1 MNSTLERKVF
11 KQGVKPSRR
20 VLERSAFKKAL
31 MSGVSAAVTAAMLG
45 VSGSAVAALADQ
57 TLVVSEEWGDGA
69 NSANEKVGVTTN
81 LANTNVNLGG
91 YTLTIDDTGAAV
103 AVGNVTGNGN
113 ILIETESTNA
123 GNNNNIGSSS
133 SPVTINRIDVTNVDI
148 KSHNANN
155 ANVFVK
161 VTDAL
166 NTSGYLK
173 LWSDETGNDGN
184 VTLTVGGNLTV
195 DNAEF
200 TGSGGDNAR
209 GNMLLELQGGTNQI
223 TNGRLILDAS
233 SPGTGGKATL
243 SFTGTGAQEFTGR
256 IVGKH
261 LQDDNGDGAPEGDGI
276 LLISAGGPVTFNS
289 EIGGKNAANQDR
301 PLFKIQLK
309 KTAAGSGSTAI
320 FKQSV
325 AALGNDPADSY
336 ATGIYLG
343 EGDGAGKTYTA
354 TFDASNVS
362 NNVLTVNSIVIGNH
376 KDDTSKI
383 IVTGNGKT
391 VEQSANRPW
400 GYKPHINAGVT
411 PPSSIIDK
419 ARISELEIKNGVTF
433 NSHATISAKKITLD
447 AGTTSSFNETVTVSD
462 TLKISGAAMFMKQVM
477 NAAGS
482 TLNLPSGGSVTYH
495 AENNLPGIGT
505 ITGSGGKIILT
516 GTPLAAPGKTV
527 LGGTTNTNAITAT
540 GTIVVDLGPA
550 SGFNLGDYVII
561 VDGEG
566 PATVPANFITRV
578 DETSSTVDF
587 RQAESTDPAYDAS
600 QIRIVAVP
608 VGTGSSSS
616 NPGLPIISGITHISD
631 RMLNRAADAI
641 SSRTKFHRFAK
652 YRQTGFRATDF
663 YRSRQA
669 DERGFQR
676 TDERGFREADER
688 GFQKTD
694 DRRFREG
701 DERGFQ
707 KSDDRRFREGD
718 EREFQKANERKLREA
733 DEGKFDKDERERKL
747 EEKLHEHGDGNLH
760 KPDGRM
766 IQKPAEHPTGVS
778 FGDSAR
784 VAENAWFETFG
795 DWVEQDA
802 ARSSDNAYDVDG
814 YDAEIYGLAFGVDT
828 EVAKDTLLGVSF
840 SYSNADVDWEG
851 SSNAAGDVDHYQ
863 LTLYG
868 EYRHDKFY
876 LEGMLGYAMNDYEV
890 SDLYGGAVRNS
901 EFDSDQYLAKMELG
915 VPIYMGNELFLT
927 PKGELTW
934 SHLDVDNYTQTGAV
948 STNLLVVNPNDWE
961 SATATLGAEIHQ
973 RIKKDKGYIIP
984 WAYAGVSYDL
994 TGEEASVRAALTSA
1008 PTNFY
1013 SLQGIDNE
1021 QFAGELEF
1029 GLEYEVGPWSVGA
1042 KYQGQ
1047 FKSSRDTHSASLL
1060 AEYKF

>member
-20 VLERSAFKKAL
+20 ALERSAFKKAL

-45 VSGSAVAALADQ
+45 VSGAAAAA
-57 TLVVSEEWGDGA
+57 TINVSDTEVWKATGTATENATKNDPI
-69 NSANEKVGVTTN
+69 N
-81 LANTNVNLGG
+81 LTG
-91 YTLTIDDTGAAV
+91 TLTIDDTGIATEANDITGS
-103 AVGNVTGNGN
+103 GNLVVQTDTNG
-113 ILIETESTNA
+113 T
-123 GNNNNIGSSS
+123 NIGASAT
-133 SPVTINRIDVTNVDI
+133 PYTIKKINIANVDI
-148 KSHNANN
+148 KSHAADN
-155 ANVFVK
+155 ANVFVE
-161 VTDAL
+161 VTETLD
-166 NTSGYLK
+166 TSGYLK
-173 LWSDETGNDGN
+173 LWTDESGDDGN
-184 VTLTVGGNLTV
+184 ITLTVHGNLTA

-200 TGSGGDNAR
+200 TGHGGSKDR
-209 GNMLLELQGGTNQI
+209 GTVILQLKGGTNEI
-223 TNGRLILDAS
+223 TNGLILDAAQ
-233 SPGTGGKATL
+233 PGTGGRAIIE
-243 SFTGTGAQEFTGR
+243 FIGTGAQSFKGR

-261 LQDDNGDGAPEGDGI
+261 KQDDNQDQEVEGDGI
-276 LLISAGGPVTFNS
+276 LWVSAGGLVTFEN
-289 EIGGKNAANQDR
+289 ELGGGDK
-301 PLFKIQLK
+301 PLFAMQLK
-309 KTAAGSGSTAI
+309 KTAGGAGSSAI
-320 FKQSV
+320 FKQNIAV
-325 AALGNDPADSY
+325 LGAVPSNGY
-336 ATGIYLG
+336 YTGIYLG
-343 EGDGAGKTYTA
+343 EGDGAGKEYTA
-354 TFDASNVS
+354 TFDASNAA
-362 NNVLTVNSIVIGNH
+362 NGTLTVDAVVVGKH
-376 KDDTSKI
+376 KDDISKV

-391 VEQSANRPW
+391 VVQSANKPW
-400 GYKPHINAGVT
+400 GYTPNIDPTVNVTQAVIDETRITDLQVTDGV
-411 PPSSIIDK
+411 K
-419 ARISELEIKNGVTF
+419 F

-447 AGTTSSFNETVTVSD
+447 AGTTSSFNEMVTVSD

-477 NAAGS
+477 NAGGS

-516 GTPLAAPGKTV
+516 GTPLAAPKKTV
-527 LGGTTNTNAITAT
+527 LGSTANTNAITAS

-561 VDGEG
+561 VDGDG
-566 PATVPANFITRV
+566 AATVPANFITRV

-608 VGTGSSSS
+608 VGTGSSTS
-616 NPGLPIISGITHISD
+616 NPGLPTISGITHISD

-733 DEGKFDKDERERKL
+733 DEGKFDKDERERKIK
-747 EEKLHEHGDGNLH
+747 EKLHEHGDGNLH

>member
-20 VLERSAFKKAL
+20 VLERSAFKKVL

-45 VSGSAVAALADQ
+45 VSGQAMAVVSVTQNSTWNVAAGGSTSSATVAGDQ
-57 TLVVSEEWGDGA
+57 ALDMT
-69 NSANEKVGVTTN
+69 GVF
-81 LANTNVNLGG
+81 
-91 YTLTIDDTGAAV
+91 TLTINDDTADNLAI
-103 AVGNVTGNGN
+103 AS
-113 ILIETESTNA
+113 IS
-123 GNNNNIGSSS
+123 
-133 SPVTINRIDVTNVDI
+133 
-148 KSHNANN
+148 
-155 ANVFVK
+155 
-161 VTDAL
+161 
-166 NTSGYLK
+166 NTSG
-173 LWSDETGNDGN
+173 TGDIIVTPGAAANIAAIINGN
-184 VTLTVGGNLTV
+184 VDHGGALKITATATNTATLTLKGATNSFGGGVVL
-195 DNAEF
+195 NAE
-200 TGSGGDNAR
+200 GAGV
-209 GNMLLELQGGTNQI
+209 
-223 TNGRLILDAS
+223 
-233 SPGTGGKATL
+233 GKATL
-243 SFTGTGAQEFTGR
+243 EFNNNSTQTFSGKIDGDVAGEGIIHLKGTGVVTFAEAIGSINSLHEIKFTTSAAGTNKA
-256 IVGKH
+256 IFQKDVTVNAGGTG
-261 LQDDNGDGAPEGDGI
+261 LVVGDGDFTLHTYTVEFDPSGAVLNVNARLKGAVNDTSNVIVKGGSGKTIIQNSTFTWGAGNSLNTVEIQDSGTQF
-276 LLISAGGPVTFNS
+276 ISNATITSAAITLKSGTTSTFNN
-289 EIGGKNAANQDR
+289 GGHVTGN
-301 PLFKIQLK
+301 L
-309 KTAAGSGSTAI
+309 TMEAG
-320 FKQSV
+320 
-325 AALGNDPADSY
+325 
-336 ATGIYLG
+336 
-343 EGDGAGKTYTA
+343 
-354 TFDASNVS
+354 
-362 NNVLTVNSIVIGNH
+362 
-376 KDDTSKI
+376 SKI
-383 IVTGNGKT
+383 I
-391 VEQSANRPW
+391 
-400 GYKPHINAGVT
+400 
-411 PPSSIIDK
+411 
-419 ARISELEIKNGVTF
+419 
-433 NSHATISAKKITLD
+433 
-447 AGTTSSFNETVTVSD
+447 
-462 TLKISGAAMFMKQVM
+462 
-477 NAAGS
+477 
-482 TLNLPSGGSVTYH
+482 
-495 AENNLPGIGT
+495 
-505 ITGSGGKIILT
+505 
-516 GTPLAAPGKTV
+516 
-527 LGGTTNTNAITAT
+527 
-540 GTIVVDLGPA
+540 LGPA
-550 SGFNLGDYVII
+550 ISKDVKVFGDGSSATNATTTAGTVEIHVSKTGLSPGDII
-561 VDGEG
+561 YLVDSN
-566 PATVPANFITRV
+566 ANITGIDPGTTFTITDDDPNV
-578 DETSSTVDF
+578 YFKEDLSEPTDF
-587 RQAESTDPAYDAS
+587 RLVAYEQTTPDTPTPPTPTST
-600 QIRIVAVP
+600 
-608 VGTGSSSS
+608 S
-616 NPGLPIISGITHISD
+616 NPGLPTISGITHISD

-676 TDERGFREADER
+676 TDDRGFREADER

-766 IQKPAEHPTGVS
+766 IQKPADHPTGVS